1 MKTSTW
7 KKALAT
13 ILTATTVAASLAAC
27 GSSDGAQGSAS
38 AAGSDSSSAAA
49 DSSAADSSAADNGAT
64 ESDVADS
71 TSGDG
76 VTVIKAATGGSPKP
90 YITVDENDELT
101 GYDIE
106 VLKAAFEL
114 LPEYELEIEITD
126 FTSVFTGLTAGNY
139 QIGVN
144 NFSYNAERAENYL
157 YSVPYDEISYVFVYK
172 NGADPI
178 TSFASAAGKTFENG
192 AGVSVTNAV
201 EQWNEKNPDEAINIT
216 YSDADT
222 AVWLQHVEDGS
233 VDFSIIDGPMYTAY
247 IDEYG
252 FDLGKAEIPEDE
264 ASLISDN
271 LYAYFILPKDQT
283 ELRDKLDAAI
293 LELKQNGT
301 LKELSEEFF
310 GGADQSPAEEALLE
324 PLN

>member
-1 MKTSTW
+1 MRKKIMKANNVKRVLT
-7 KKALAT
+7 T
-13 ILTATTVAASLAAC
+13 ILAATLAATSVTAC
-27 GSSDGAQGSAS
+27 GSGSSNTSADAAGNSNDNANAAATEADGAAAS
-38 AAGSDSSSAAA
+38 G
-49 DSSAADSSAADNGAT
+49 
-64 ESDVADS
+64 E
-71 TSGDG
+71 

-90 YITVDENDELT
+90 YITVDENDQLT

-106 VLKAAFEL
+106 VLKAAFDL
-114 LPEYELEIEITD
+114 LPEYELQIETTD
-126 FTSVFTGLTAGNY
+126 FASIFTGLTAGNY

-172 NGADPI
+172 NGATPI
-178 TSFASAAGKTFENG
+178 TSFADAAGKKFENG

-201 EQWNEKNPDEAINIT
+201 EQWNEKNPDQTIDIT

-233 VDFSIIDGPMYTAY
+233 ADFSIIDGPMYTAY

-252 FDLGKAEIPEDE
+252 FDLGKAEIPEEE

-283 ELRDKLDAAI
+283 ELRDKLDGAI

-301 LKELSEEFF
+301 LKELSEKFF
-310 GGADQSPAEEALLE
+310 GGADQSPAEDVLQT

>member
-1 MKTSTW
+1 MKSNNV
-7 KKALAT
+7 KKLFGT
-13 ILTATTVAASLAAC
+13 ILTAALLATSLAAC
-27 GSSDGAQGSAS
+27 GSGATASSDTATNSGTDSAS
-38 AAGSDSSSAAA
+38 DTVSDATEADGAA
-49 DSSAADSSAADNGAT
+49 DSG
-64 ESDVADS
+64 E
-71 TSGDG
+71 

-90 YITVDENDELT
+90 YITVDENDQLT

-114 LPEYELEIEITD
+114 LPKYELQIETTD
-126 FTSVFTGLTAGNY
+126 FASIFTGLTAGNY

-157 YSVPYDEISYVFVYK
+157 YSVPYDEISYVFAYK

-178 TSFASAAGKTFENG
+178 TSFADAAGKTFENG

-201 EQWNEKNPDEAINIT
+201 EQWNEKNPDKAINIS

-222 AVWLQHVEDGS
+222 AVWLQHVEDGAA
-233 VDFSIIDGPMYTAY
+233 DFSIIDGPMYTAY
-247 IDEYG
+247 VDEYG
-252 FDLGKAEIPEDE
+252 FDLAKAEIPDDE

-271 LYAYFILPKDQT
+271 LYAYFILPKDQE
-283 ELRDKLDAAI
+283 ELRDKLDGAI

-301 LKELSEEFF
+301 LKELSEKYF
-310 GGADQSPAEEALLE
+310 GGVDQSPAEDALQT

>member
-1 MKTSTW
+1 MKRN
-7 KKALAT
+7 KKIIKPRKNEEKIMKANNVKRVLTT
-13 ILTATTVAASLAAC
+13 ILAATLVTTSLAAC
-27 GSSDGAQGSAS
+27 GSGNSAS
-38 AAGSDSSSAAA
+38 TSDTTGSDNNTNAA
-49 DSSAADSSAADNGAT
+49 STEADN
-64 ESDVADS
+64 S
-71 TSGDG
+71 TGE

-90 YITVDENDELT
+90 YITVDENDQLT

-114 LPEYELEIEITD
+114 LPEYELQIETTD
-126 FTSVFTGLTAGNY
+126 FASIFTGLTAGNY

-172 NGADPI
+172 NGATPI
-178 TSFASAAGKTFENG
+178 ASFKDAAGKKFENG

-201 EQWNEKNPDEAINIT
+201 EQWNEKNPDQTIDIT

-233 VDFSIIDGPMYTAY
+233 ADFSIIDGPMYTAY

-252 FDLGKAEIPEDE
+252 FDLAKAEIPEDE

-271 LYAYFILPKDQT
+271 LYAYFILPKDQE
-283 ELRDKLDAAI
+283 ELRDKLDGAI

-301 LKELSEEFF
+301 LKELSEKFF
-310 GGADQSPAEEALLE
+310 GGVDQSPAEDVLQT